1 MTDEA
6 FDRYLKDRCE
16 HELKWYEDRSAR
28 NKRIYYWVQSI
39 VIGLAAVTP
48 AFAGTGLAKTGEHV
62 WAIWLTMVCSI
73 LVAIGTALL
82 KTFKYQ
88 ETWLNYRTTA
98 ETLKKEKVQ
107 YDTET
112 GDYVG
117 LEKPED
123 RRALFVER
131 VEAVIS
137 RENTLWL
144 STQRKKDKE
153 KKQE

>member
-1 MTDEA
+1 MNDEA
-6 FDRYLKDRCE
+6 FNKYLKER
-16 HELKWYEDRSAR
+16 HEDQLDWYDSRSAR

-39 VIGLAAVTP
+39 VIGLAAITP

-73 LVAIGTALL
+73 LVAIGTTLL

-88 ETWLNYRTTA
+88 ENWLNYRTTA
-98 ETLKKEKVQ
+98 ETLKKEKVL

-112 GDYVG
+112 GDYLG
-117 LEKPED
+117 LD
-123 RRALFVER
+123 VVNRRALFVER

-144 STQRKKDKE
+144 TTQRKKDKE

>member
-1 MTDEA
+1 MNDEA
-6 FDRYLKDRCE
+6 FNRYLKERYQG
-16 HELKWYEDRSAR
+16 ELRWYDKRSAR
-28 NKRIYYWVQSI
+28 NKRIYYWVQSV
-39 VIGLAAVTP
+39 VIGLAAITP

-82 KTFKYQ
+82 KTFKFQ
-88 ETWLNYRTTA
+88 ENWLNYRTTA
-98 ETLKKEKVQ
+98 ETLKKEMVSF
-107 YDTET
+107 DTET
-112 GDYVG
+112 GDYLG
-117 LEKPED
+117 LDVVD

-137 RENTLWL
+137 RESTLWL
-144 STQRKKDKE
+144 TTQRKKDKE